1 MWWQATVAGGSVVG
15 GDSSSEP
22 AASVVVME
30 LQGRVVVVTGG
41 ASGLGA
47 CLTRAFAQ
55 VGSHVVVADRDGA
68 AALDL
73 VAEIRAQGRP
83 ATGCRCDVTDE
94 DDVRRLIAVAEE
106 LGGVDVLVNN
116 AGGWGGSPVQYPD
129 APPEDWS
136 AVLDLN
142 LRAPMRAI
150 QLCLAGMRWRG
161 EGAVVNVASSA
172 GIEGSAYGS
181 PPYAVAKAGLV
192 RLTTALASL
201 ADEGVRV
208 TCVVPGWIGLP
219 RAHAERAALSEQD
232 RGRLPELVPP
242 ELVAHEVV
250 RLVSEDAAAGT
261 VVELLDG
268 SRRRVVHPDG

>member
-1 MWWQATVAGGSVVG
+1 MLSGS
-15 GDSSSEP
+15 
-22 AASVVVME
+22 AASVAVMQ

-47 CLTRAFAQ
+47 SLTRAFADA
-55 VGSHVVVADRDGA
+55 GSHVVVADRDA
-68 AALDL
+68 VTALDL
-73 VAEIRAQGRP
+73 VAELGALGSP
-83 ATGCRCDVTDE
+83 ATACRCDVTDE
-94 DDVRRLIAVAEE
+94 DDLQRLVAVAEG

-116 AGGWGGSPVQYPD
+116 AGGWGGSPEQYPD

-142 LRAPMRAI
+142 LRAPMRAV
-150 QLCLAGMRWRG
+150 QQCLAGMRRRG

-192 RLTTALASL
+192 RLTTALVSL
-201 ADEGVRV
+201 ADEGIRV
-208 TCVVPGWIGLP
+208 TCVVPGWIGLS
-219 RAHAERAALSEQD
+219 RAHAERAALGNQD
-232 RGRLPELVPP
+232 RERLPELVPP
-242 ELVAHEVV
+242 ELVADEVV
-250 RLVSEDAAAGT
+250 RLVREDAEAGT

-268 SRRRVVHPDG
+268 SRRRVVRPDG